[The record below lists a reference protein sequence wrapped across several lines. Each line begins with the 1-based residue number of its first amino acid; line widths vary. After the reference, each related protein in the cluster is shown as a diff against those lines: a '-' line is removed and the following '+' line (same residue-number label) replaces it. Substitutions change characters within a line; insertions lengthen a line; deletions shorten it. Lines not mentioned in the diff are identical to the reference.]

1 LAEEMALSLEEIGN
15 EIETSESKVIFV
27 AGSFGEFFAFNLAQ
41 DFNYSYLDFDSFLTV
56 NQIDSRLFKGAEK
69 ETKIRISI
77 DNWTQKMAYAE
88 QKGTIIIDDFN
99 LTNIETLLA
108 KSLLNQEMLYLSK
121 NNQKLRTK
129 LVFIV
134 DTTQQTLEDQ
144 VLGKILTNCKII
156 YY

>member
-1 LAEEMALSLEEIGN
+1 MVMNPEQIAY
-15 EIETSESKVIFV
+15 EIENSENKVIFI
-27 AGSFGEFFAFNLAQ
+27 AGSFEEFFAFNLAN
-41 DFNYSYLDFDSFLTV
+41 DNNYSYLDFDSFLKV
-56 NQIDSRLFKGAEK
+56 NQIDSRLFKGNEK
-69 ETKIRISI
+69 ETNIRISI

-88 QKGTIIIDDFN
+88 QKGTIIIDGFN

-121 NNQKLRTK
+121 NNQKLKTK

-134 DTTQQTLEDQ
+134 DTTNQTLEDQ
-144 VLGKILTNCKII
+144 VLAKILTNCKII

>member
-1 LAEEMALSLEEIGN
+1 MALNPEQIAY
-15 EIETSESKVIFV
+15 EIENSDNKVIFI
-27 AGSFGEFFAFNLAQ
+27 AGSFEEFFAFNLAN
-41 DFNYSYLDFDSFLTV
+41 DNNYSYLDFDSFLKV
-56 NQIDSRLFKGAEK
+56 NQIDSKLFKGNEK

-88 QKGTIIIDDFN
+88 QKGIIIIDGFN

-129 LVFIV
+129 LVFMV
-134 DTTQQTLEDQ
+134 DTTDKTLEDQ
-144 VLGKILTNCKII
+144 VLTKILTNCKII

>member
-1 LAEEMALSLEEIGN
+1 MVLNPEQIAY
-15 EIETSESKVIFV
+15 EIENSDNKVIFI
-27 AGSFGEFFAFNLAQ
+27 AGSFEEFFAFNLAN
-41 DFNYSYLDFDSFLTV
+41 DNNYSYLDFDSFLKV
-56 NQIDSRLFKGAEK
+56 NQIDSKLFKGNEK

-88 QKGTIIIDDFN
+88 QKGIIIIDGFN

-129 LVFIV
+129 LVFMV
-134 DTTQQTLEDQ
+134 DTTDKTLEDQ
-144 VLGKILTNCKII
+144 VLTKILTNCKII